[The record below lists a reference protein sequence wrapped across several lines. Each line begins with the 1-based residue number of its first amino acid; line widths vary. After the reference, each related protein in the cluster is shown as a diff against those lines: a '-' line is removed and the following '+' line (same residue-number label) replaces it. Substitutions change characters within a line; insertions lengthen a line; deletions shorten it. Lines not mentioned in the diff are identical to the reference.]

1 MCHAAPVS
9 TCLSS
14 LPHSWKTISHLLLSL
29 ETSVTFLPY
38 LVSQLI
44 NSVFHFTQNGSHQS
58 VFESQ
63 HRISLPSCRD
73 SAFHLVPRGSYS
85 VVLLGQPLHLRT
97 GFHPLICSRELL
109 STIFFLFTLDHQF
122 FPVCGLISCWN
133 FSFKNS
139 VLKKKKKILSW
150 PHTLAPSYHPV
161 SLTLMIAELLTRVPS
176 LSLILLFTFSLEPTP
191 IRILHPTPLWNLH
204 STKSSGHLSC
214 LMSLEFSAASRR
226 VDEALFYEAL
236 SLLPGLLT
244 ADFLPS

>member
-1 MCHAAPVS
+1 MQLLFPPAYPPCLTPGRQFHTFFFPLKPLLPS
-9 TCLSS
+9 SPIWSLSWLTLSS
-14 LPHSWKTISHLLLSL
+14 TSLKMEAISPSSNPN
-29 ETSVTFLPY
+29 TASPY
-38 LVSQLI
+38 LLAE
-44 NSVFHFTQNGSHQS
+44 TQ
-58 VFESQ
+58 
-63 HRISLPSCRD
+63 PSIW
-73 SAFHLVPRGSYS
+73 FLEVPNS